1 MATKAMNLFDY
12 ATINSTHSETFSTRS
27 ESSQQVRQTTRSLL
41 LVAATGLGKTVCMGG
56 LVRHW
61 PIGRVMMLSHRFE
74 LNQQAKAS
82 FEAMCGEE
90 VALEQA
96 SYHADRFGDRHR
108 VVVASVQSLVSR
120 YKGRKRVE
128 KFDPNDFGLIMIDE
142 AHRSAANSY
151 RIILNHFK
159 QNPACKI
166 IGVTA
171 TPDRL
176 DGVGLGC
183 VFEDVVGN
191 YDIRWGIENG
201 WLVQPRQ
208 VFVQVDG
215 LDLRNVRTKGGDL
228 DERQLAKIVEQE
240 ENLHT
245 MAKPIV
251 DVANGRQAIVFAA
264 SVRQAHR
271 LAEIIR
277 DYHHELHGTVNSDTS
292 VSLDGSL
299 TPQDPRRQQIVRDF
313 KSGRIRYLVNMGV
326 ATEGFDAPATS
337 VIAIGRPTKSRAL
350 YTQMVGRGTRPLPG
364 TVDGL
369 AKSSDRIKAI
379 NESDKPD
386 CVVLDF
392 IGQSSRHKLI
402 CTADI
407 LAGTQEPQSVIDRAK
422 RIAANK
428 DFDGSTLDALREARE
443 EAERAREARRAKPT
457 TDVKYTLREAGSVW
471 DMSTIPQVKV
481 PGYLKGKAPTEKQ
494 QSMLKKLG
502 FTTAQVDK
510 MNPRSAS
517 AAIDHAI
524 NNPKTGFAKW
534 LNNKKREQ

>member
-1 MATKAMNLFDY
+1 MDLFDY
-12 ATINSTHSETFSTRS
+12 VTTKSTHSET
-27 ESSQQVRQTTRSLL
+27 SSQPSVSSQPGHQTTRSLL

-82 FEAMCGEE
+82 FESMCGED

-96 SYHADRFGDRHR
+96 SYHADRYGERHR

-120 YKGRKRVE
+120 YKGKKRVE
-128 KFDPNDFGLIMIDE
+128 KFDPNDFGLIMVDE
-142 AHRSAANSY
+142 AHRSAAQSY
-151 RIILNHFK
+151 RIVFEHFRK
-159 QNPACKI
+159 NPDCKFL
-166 IGVTA
+166 GVTA

-183 VFEDVVGN
+183 VFDDVVGN

-208 VFVQVDG
+208 RFVQVDG
-215 LDLRNVRTKGGDL
+215 LDLSNVRTRGGDL
-228 DERQLAKIVEQE
+228 DDRQLAKIVEQE

-251 DVANGRQAIVFAA
+251 DVADGQQAIVFAA

-277 DYHHELHGTVNSDTS
+277 DYHAELHGASGSDTA

-299 TPQDPRRQQIVRDF
+299 TPQDPKRQQIVRDF
-313 KSGRIRYLVNMGV
+313 KEGRIRYLVNMGV

-337 VIAIGRPTKSRAL
+337 LIAIGRPTKSRAL

-364 TVDGL
+364 VVDGVDDPQGRVE
-369 AKSSDRIKAI
+369 AIKAS
-379 NESDKPD
+379 NKPD
-386 CVVLDF
+386 CTVLDF
-392 IGQSSRHKLI
+392 IGQASRHKLI
-402 CTADI
+402 CTTDI
-407 LAGTQEPQSVIDRAK
+407 LAGKQDPDEIVDRAK
-422 RIAANK
+422 RISANK
-428 DFDGSTLDALREARE
+428 DFTGSTLEALREARE
-443 EAERAREARRAKPT
+443 QAEREREARRAKAT
-457 TDVKYTLREAGSVW
+457 TNVKYTLRDAGSMW
-471 DMSTIPQVKV
+471 DMATIPQVKV
-481 PGYLKGKAPTEKQ
+481 PGYMMSKSPTEKQ
-494 QSMLKKLG
+494 QSMLKRLG
-502 FTTAQVDK
+502 FNTAQIDQ
-510 MNPRSAS
+510 MNPKSAS

-524 NNPKTGFAKW
+524 NNPRTSFGKW
-534 LNNKKREQ
+534 LKAKKQEQQAATA